1 MMYERTGTEYLS
13 TGTLESNR
21 TLKAY
26 KQIVNNVRS
35 DKNDID
41 VNSNIEIKKID
52 NDWIQNDNNVEL
64 KFIAKSKL
72 SGDVNINYD
81 TDIEGLN
88 LVNVKNEKVNSFK
101 NEEIF
106 KLTVPIQNLKKDGKI
121 NLNIIGKLKNY
132 PVLYGKTT
140 IPGTQ
145 DFAISGMLYENV
157 LNKKME
163 IEILKNNTGIEIIKL
178 DEDSKEKLEN
188 IEFEIKKLDTNTIYK
203 EKTDKEGKIILNNL
217 LPGKYVIK
225 EVKTKEGYKNLEKE
239 INVILNLNEKLSI
252 NITNKKENIEQFK
265 SYKEKKNLNF
275 KVYTEKKKLPKTGY

>member
-41 VNSNIEIKKID
+41 INSNIEIKKLD
-52 NDWIQNDNNVEL
+52 NVWIQNGNNVEL

-81 TDIEGLN
+81 TNIEGLN

-106 KLTVPIQNLKKDGKI
+106 KLTVPIQNLKTDGKI
-121 NLNIIGKLKNY
+121 NLNINGKLKNY

-265 SYKEKKNLNF
+265 SYKEKKNINF